1 MDKLLISSNNNKI
14 FLVKVF
20 DGKVVDT
27 LAFDLLNRSILGN
40 IYVGK
45 VTKIVKDNFAFVNIN
60 HSKNA
65 FININDKKEE
75 KVKNVKEG
83 DDILV
88 QVVRDATDNKGPAVT
103 SEIVIKGENLMIV
116 YDYDKKIGVSKKI
129 LSKNVKKRLKKLG
142 EKFSRSV
149 IFRTEAEFAS
159 EEDILLE
166 YDKLLVSLEELIEKH
181 KYHLAPKLLVDQN
194 KDGGIFKRVEE
205 FSKDVETIFLCDE
218 NLYNDLKDTSLN
230 EKLVLQKTNDIFC
243 EHFVRKQVDE
253 IFQKK
258 VWLKSGGFIIIEYT
272 EAFVIIDVNSGKNI
286 KEKDKDQLSFNTNRE
301 AIVEIFNQI
310 KLRNLSGIIL
320 VDLIDMKK
328 STHKDE
334 ILSMC
339 KNIVKL
345 DTDYTIHGLTSLG
358 ILEIT
363 KKKRSDPI
371 YKTLN

>member
-166 YDKLLVSLEELIEKH
+166 YDKLLVKLEELIEKH

-230 EKLVLQKTNDIFC
+230 EKLVLEKTNDIFC